1 MVTALGKEATRC
13 LKPFSVGLRR
23 QVVGKEHQAFNE
35 TALLQRPTGRNPCCN
50 SPRVRI
56 NPSPEEFIEISF
68 EGELT
73 L

>member
-35 TALLQRPTGRNPCCN
+35 TALLQQ
-50 SPRVRI
+50 RVESI
-56 NPSPEEFIEISF
+56 QFELEAGGGKGTPSI
-68 EGELT
+68 
-73 L
+73 